1 MPLASVLASAAVVPF
16 FTTAALAQDHFDL
29 GEIIVS
35 GGLTPIEAEAPGRA
49 ASVVTAQQIEE
60 RGIATVQ
67 DALRALPGVSVN
79 GSGSSFTQVRLSGG
93 EANHTLILI
102 DGIEA
107 SGGDGEYILSGLET
121 ANIERIEVLR
131 GPQSVYYGS
140 NASGGYQYHYPQR
153 RDR

>member
-1 MPLASVLASAAVVPF
+1 MLRPSLLASVAISPFLVSFASA
-16 FTTAALAQDHFDL
+16 QDVFDL

-35 GGLTPIEAEAPGRA
+35 GGLSPIEADALARSS
-49 ASVVTAQQIEE
+49 SVVTAQQIEY

-79 GSGSSFTQVRLSGG
+79 GSSNTFTQVRIRGG

-107 SGGDGEYILSGLET
+107 AGGDGEYILSGLET
-121 ANIERIEVLR
+121 SNIERIEVLR
-131 GPQSVYYGS
+131 GP
-140 NASGGYQYHYPQR
+140 
-153 RDR
+153 

>member
-1 MPLASVLASAAVVPF
+1 MLRSYLLASVAITPIISSPLA
-16 FTTAALAQDHFDL
+16 AQEIFHL

-35 GGLTPIEAEAPGRA
+35 GGLSPIEADALARSS
-49 ASVVTAQQIEE
+49 SVVTAQQIED

-79 GSGSSFTQVRLSGG
+79 GSSNTFTQVRIRGG

-107 SGGDGEYILSGLET
+107 AGGDGEYILSGLET
-121 ANIERIEVLR
+121 SNIERIEVLR
-131 GPQSVYYGS
+131 GP
-140 NASGGYQYHYPQR
+140 
-153 RDR
+153 